1 MKLNT
6 WWILC
11 IMQPNLSASW
21 LFQRAMSA
29 KKQSNVPEDFIN
41 ELLYTNFSCMQVV
54 YFSHDSDYN
63 FVLSYLLLLLFYLSL
78 LQRLGDPVLRPFLQ
92 VDFLSRSETL
102 DMFFALSLWDV
113 LPKIFF
119 KWDENQTNIKFQTW
133 NNDCPEE
140 LSIIYYRMLY
150 SLVHFPRHWA

>member
-1 MKLNT
+1 
-6 WWILC
+6 
-11 IMQPNLSASW
+11 
-21 LFQRAMSA
+21 MSA

-54 YFSHDSDYN
+54 YFSHDSDYY

-102 DMFFALSLWDV
+102 DMFFALSL
-113 LPKIFF
+113 
-119 KWDENQTNIKFQTW
+119 
-133 NNDCPEE
+133 
-140 LSIIYYRMLY
+140 
-150 SLVHFPRHWA
+150 